1 MVENQTIQSSIQPAI
16 QFTLTVK
23 TEKTPL
29 ILSWFRNHVSSIT
42 ATAVDFGVTLFLAEL
57 VGIWY
62 VVANTI
68 GATCGGMVSFL
79 LGRNWVFKSK
89 NSKWEHQAFRYVI
102 AVLVSIGLNTLG
114 VWLLVENTTLQL
126 AVAKIIVAVIIGI
139 SVNFFMFRYFVFR

>member
-1 MVENQTIQSSIQPAI
+1 MTTN
-16 QFTLTVK
+16 

-42 ATAVDFGVTLFLAEL
+42 ATAVDFGLTLVLAEL
-57 VGIWY
+57 IGVWY
-62 VVANTI
+62 VVSNVI
-68 GATCGGMVSFL
+68 GATAGGVVSFI

-89 NSKWEHQAFRYVI
+89 QSKWEHQAFRYVI

-126 AVAKIIVAVIIGI
+126 AVAKMIVAVFIGV
-139 SVNFFMFRYFVFR
+139 SVNFFMFRFFVFR